1 MKKVI
6 GFCFLL
12 ALSLTS
18 AAQTDKNGS
27 STVSSGPR
35 ATTPEDNKKGW
46 WTLGLESAN
55 NASFY
60 GRNTAI
66 QYPYIAG
73 SLTYTHKTGLFL
85 SVMSYQLFDTEDV
98 IDETDLSAGYAF
110 KLGERFDGSVSYTR
124 FFFGKNTPLIQA
136 VTSNAATASGNYD
149 WKILYTGLTTSYVFG
164 GSNDIF
170 TVLDNSRYIPLD
182 PLWKGKFSVGLDP
195 KVSVIAGTQEFAE
208 THTTVTQN
216 KKKGGVLDPVL
227 PIGNGNGNGNNGS
240 TTTTTTTTT
249 SKRFRILNYG
259 LRVPLVVSVGN
270 FEFEPAYRYAIPVNK
285 VEGDE
290 SKPQSFYSMN
300 LSYTF

>member
-1 MKKVI
+1 MQMKNLI
-6 GFCFLL
+6 GFCLLL
-12 ALSLTS
+12 ALGTK
-18 AAQTDKNGS
+18 AFAQTDKNGS
-27 STVSSGPR
+27 STASSEG
-35 ATTPEDNKKGW
+35 ATATAETKTGW
-46 WTLGLESAN
+46 WTIGLESAN

-66 QYPYIAG
+66 QYPYVAG
-73 SLTYTHKTGLFL
+73 SLTYTHKSGLWA
-85 SVMSYQLFDTEDV
+85 SAMSYQLFDTEDV
-98 IDETDLSAGYAF
+98 IDETDLSVGYNF

-124 FFFGKNTPLIQA
+124 FFFGKNTPLIQS

-149 WKILYTGLTTSYVFG
+149 WQILYTGLTTSYVFG

-170 TVLDNSRYIPLD
+170 TVLDNSRYIALD

-195 KVSVIAGTQEFAE
+195 KVSVIAGTQDFAE

-216 KKKGGVLDPVL
+216 KKKGTVLDPIIPVG
-227 PIGNGNGNGNNGS
+227 GNKGS
-240 TTTTTTTTT
+240 GGTTTTTTT
-249 SKRFRILNYG
+249 SVSKRFRVLNYAV
-259 LRVPLVVSVGN
+259 RVPLVVSVGN
-270 FEFEPAYRYAIPVNK
+270 FEFEPAYRYAVPVNK

>member
-1 MKKVI
+1 MKKLI

-12 ALSLTS
+12 ALG
-18 AAQTDKNGS
+18 ANAFGQTNKNGS
-27 STVSSGPR
+27 STSSSQAGTS
-35 ATTPEDNKKGW
+35 APETKKGW

-73 SLTYTHKTGLFL
+73 SLTYTHKTGLYA

-98 IDETDLSAGYAF
+98 IDETDVSLGYAF

-149 WKILYTGLTTSYVFG
+149 WQILYTGLTTSYVFG

-170 TVLDNSRYIPLD
+170 TVLDNSRYIALD
-182 PLWKGKFSVGLDP
+182 PLWKGKFTVGLDP
-195 KVSVIAGTQEFAE
+195 KVSVIAGTQDFAE

-216 KKKGGVLDPVL
+216 KKKGGTVLDP
-227 PIGNGNGNGNNGS
+227 IFGGGNGNNGG

-249 SKRFRILNYG
+249 SKRFRVLNYAV
-259 LRVPLVVSVGN
+259 RVPLVVNVGN